1 MDLSII
7 IPVYNVEKFL
17 PKCLNSVVVN
27 EWSGITYE
35 IIVVD
40 DASPDGS
47 LRIAK
52 EFSIKYPQIKII
64 SQENRGLGGA
74 RNTGVR
80 KAGGSYVFFL
90 DSDDY
95 LLPGVMNRLLLDV
108 KGEQLD
114 IVEFGAIRVDENYKK
129 IGESFIKKN
138 SSNVLSGTAYIAKYD
153 FDNSACNKLYRRLF
167 LLENNLNF
175 LEKTYVEDA
184 PFNAEVFV
192 KAKKVKALD
201 EVPVAFL
208 QNRNSITRQKRTGTQ
223 LIKFVEDSIKVTH
236 YIHTIAL
243 SGLPTLTEEV
253 LKKRVAVFTSG
264 TLLMILRSDLPQSD
278 KKTYIAHLQD
288 KDLYPLNYRSKI
300 LARDFFISITNNRLI
315 LSFLLRFL

>member
-7 IPVYNVEKFL
+7 IPIYNVEKFL
-17 PKCLNSVVVN
+17 PKCLASVVIN
-27 EWSGITYE
+27 EWRGITYE

-47 LRIAK
+47 LTIAK
-52 EFSIKYPQIKII
+52 EFSMKYPQIKII

-80 KAGGSYVFFL
+80 KAGGNYVFFL

-95 LLPGVMNRLLLDV
+95 LLPCVMNRVLLVV
-108 KGEQLD
+108 KKEQLD
-114 IVEFGAIRVDENYKK
+114 VAEFGAIRVDENYNK
-129 IGESFIKKN
+129 IGESFIKEHFTE
-138 SSNVLSGTAYIAKYD
+138 VFSGTDYIEKYD
-153 FDNSACNKLYRRLF
+153 FDNSACNKLYRRIF

-192 KAKKVKALD
+192 KAKKVMALA

-208 QNRNSITRQKRTGTQ
+208 HNRNSITRQKRTGAQ
-223 LIKFVEDSIKVTH
+223 LVKFVKDSIKVTH

-243 SGLPTLTEEV
+243 SGLPNLTEEV

-264 TLLMILRSDLPQSD
+264 TLLMILRSDLPRIV
-278 KKTYIAHLQD
+278 KKKYIADLQNN
-288 KDLYPLNYRSKI
+288 DLYPMYYRSKI
-300 LARDFFISITNNRLI
+300 PARDFFIKITNNRLI
-315 LSFLLRFL
+315 LRFLLRVL